1 MRHRAGGLRTGSGKR
16 RHKLMFNNSS
26 GISRPAIRRLARRA
40 GNAVTYC
47 EHARRST
54 VTIMDIVYALKR
66 KGQTLYG
73 FG

>member
-1 MRHRAGGLRTGSGKR
+1 MLRMYLTSV
-16 RHKLMFNNSS
+16 
-26 GISRPAIRRLARRA
+26 IQ
-40 GNAVTYC
+40 NAVTYC